1 MENVENGN
9 LFSNPSNLLCEDSKK
24 RSNLQSLIERI
35 NKELPYLHQCILAA
49 KSFKYPNATTAMFAE
64 KILDK
69 YYNSIMQIDSTS
81 LSTKKSIWAYAH
93 EYLDLSYY
101 EEKLKAA
108 AISNSHVNFAFL
120 LDDFK
125 EKIRDDMKTFA
136 ELSLN
141 LINSAMVFRY
151 SFYLESISVKKFDF
165 HDDVLTVQLEL
176 ILNVC

>member
-1 MENVENGN
+1 MKNEN
-9 LFSNPSNLLCEDSKK
+9 LFFNTSSLLCEDLKK
-24 RSNLQSLIERI
+24 QSNLQSLIERT
-35 NKELPYLHQCILAA
+35 NKELANLSEYIQKA
-49 KSFKYPNATTAMFAE
+49 KSFEYPDATARFAN
-64 KILDK
+64 KILSK
-69 YYNSIMQIDSTS
+69 YTSSILQQIDSAS
-81 LSTKKSIWAYAH
+81 LSTRKSIWVYAKDCI
-93 EYLDLSYY
+93 DLSYY

-141 LINSAMVFRY
+141 LINSAIVFRY